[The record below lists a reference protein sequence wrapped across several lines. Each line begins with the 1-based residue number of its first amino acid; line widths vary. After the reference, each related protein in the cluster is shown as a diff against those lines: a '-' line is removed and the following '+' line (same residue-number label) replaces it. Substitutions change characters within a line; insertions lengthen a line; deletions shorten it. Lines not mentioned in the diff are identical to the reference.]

1 MYLFTFHYSREE
13 ARDEYG
19 DDADEGH
26 DDRIEK
32 HLQDTEQTVRNRIAY
47 LKGEYTYDQEQESES
62 EPEEGSGDEQ
72 GQEAAVGESSDM
84 ELDSDSD

>member
-1 MYLFTFHYSREE
+1 MEAGREE

-32 HLQDTEQTVRNRIAY
+32 LNDTEQTVRNRIAY
-47 LKGEYTYDQEQESES
+47 LKGEYTYDHEQEPESEPKAGSEDEQEQE
-62 EPEEGSGDEQ
+62 P
-72 GQEAAVGESSDM
+72 AVEESSDM